1 MSRTDKMENQTENTA
16 ACKYRNRERR
26 AADRGNFYT
35 VCTVLNDNR

>member
-1 MSRTDKMENQTENTA
+1 MENQTENTA

-26 AADRGNFYT
+26 AADRGNFCT

>member
-1 MSRTDKMENQTENTA
+1 MGNQTENTV

-26 AADRGNFYT
+26 AADRRKFYI